1 MPRMVNCVKL
11 GKELPGL
18 ARPPFPGELGKRI
31 YNSVSQPGWQLW
43 QEQSTLII
51 NHYGLNL
58 ADPRATETLMKEM
71 EEFFFGEGAR
81 VPDDWTPEGEGGD
94 KAAPTKGA
102 PAKGA
107 PSRK

>member
-11 GKELPGL
+11 GKELPGM

-31 YNSVSQPGWQLW
+31 YDNVSQQGWQLW

-58 ADPRATETLMKEM
+58 ADPRATEALMKEM